1 MRAAVFGALVMPLAY
16 LAGLQWGMT
25 GLAFAW
31 LVGFPLLP
39 LAIYLQTRK
48 LLGIDARGLAGA
60 LAPALLAS
68 IGMAL
73 VVMAFGQHMQ
83 AIPVWQRLLAEIAVG
98 GAAYVL
104 MLLVVSRDTLRE
116 VLSLIRQR
124 APNVAAPA

>member
-1 MRAAVFGALVMPLAY
+1 
-16 LAGLQWGMT
+16 
-25 GLAFAW
+25 
-31 LVGFPLLP
+31 
-39 LAIYLQTRK
+39 
-48 LLGIDARGLAGA
+48 
-60 LAPALLAS
+60 
-68 IGMAL
+68 
-73 VVMAFGQHMQ
+73 MQ